1 MKRWNVVLLSVTA
14 AALLIASIPAPTSA
28 VAAAANSKQQ
38 GEPGFTKTVKDLDKE
53 LVEKAQEALKSF
65 VNEEIDFEGVR
76 YSYKIDG
83 KKEPTL
89 YSKDY
94 RTVTHPVKGAEKIFA
109 AEVTI
114 KAQTGEIYQINLDP
128 QLSSLDE
135 GIRTKMKAAITE
147 TEKSLSYD
155 DITKL
160 NIDGASGEIST
171 LGPYHLV
178 IDAKS
183 GKVQMA
189 IYNVPKS
196 KVDQRAIQAAQQAA
210 SAFTGGK
217 KITFDSVQRFVG
229 EGADR
234 YLFTQDGLSS

>member
-1 MKRWNVVLLSVTA
+1 MK
-14 AALLIASIPAPTSA
+14 
-28 VAAAANSKQQ
+28 K
-38 GEPGFTKTVKDLDKE
+38 
-53 LVEKAQEALKSF
+53 
-65 VNEEIDFEGVR
+65 IDFEGVR

-89 YSKDY
+89 YSKAY

-160 NIDGASGEIST
+160 NIDGASGEVST
-171 LGPYHLV
+171 LGPYQLV

-189 IYNVPKS
+189 IYNVPNS
-196 KVDQRAIQAAQQAA
+196 KVDQRAVQAAQQY
-210 SAFTGGK
+210 K
-217 KITFDSVQRFVG
+217 
-229 EGADR
+229 
-234 YLFTQDGLSS
+234 